1 MDTLNTCTHS
11 KKDTHP
17 AHPWVSEQRVLALAN
32 RSVHS
37 SSCSCSFISLSGS
50 EPERRSGG
58 VIPFHPSFCMFNP
71 LLSIPRSLL
80 ATPPSPS
87 HCSCLPP
94 PSLQTSAFLP
104 LHSIDQSLSIPSP
117 HPSFPSP
124 PPSNPSTSRC
134 SSSSSPSS
142 LSPEDKH
149 STGWPPSPPP
159 SPSRR
164 SVCTGIRLG
173 FVLLRKEG
181 TNQTLIC
188 HCILC
193 LMVSREPDPL
203 EAHTHTC
210 TDAHMASRAEQA
222 ES

>member
-71 LLSIPRSLL
+71 LLSISRSLL

-124 PPSNPSTSRC
+124 PPIKSIHLSLFFFFFSFFPLSRRQTLHRLA
-134 SSSSSPSS
+134 SVSSS
-142 LSPEDKH
+142 LSQ
-149 STGWPPSPPP
+149 
-159 SPSRR
+159 
-164 SVCTGIRLG
+164 
-173 FVLLRKEG
+173 
-181 TNQTLIC
+181 QTE
-188 HCILC
+188 C
-193 LMVSREPDPL
+193 LHRD
-203 EAHTHTC
+203 
-210 TDAHMASRAEQA
+210 
-222 ES
+222 